1 MSCSCAQKDEK
12 QQKLDQILD
21 HALAQANPRSQLIE
35 VLHQA
40 QSLYGHLAPETMAI
54 ISQRLGV
61 SLSRIYGVATFYHYF
76 HLQPRGTYV
85 ISVCMGTACY
95 VKGAHDILETLATA
109 LKVRVGDTTPD
120 RMFTLLETRCLG
132 ACGLAPTM
140 MVNDR
145 IYGDLTPEK
154 VTVILRELL
163 DAHVRE
169 VPA

>member
-1 MSCSCAQKDEK
+1 MSCACAKKDGK
-12 QQKLDQILD
+12 QQQLDQILD

-35 VLHQA
+35 VLHQVQA
-40 QSLYGHLAPETMAI
+40 LYGHLSPEAMAI

-95 VKGAHDILETLATA
+95 VKGAHDILDKLAA
-109 LKVRVGDTTPD
+109 ELNIRVGDTTAD
-120 RMFTLLETRCLG
+120 CRFTLLETRCLG

-140 MVNDR
+140 MINDR

-154 VTVILRELL
+154 VIGILHKLR
-163 DAHVRE
+163 DGHVRE